1 MANTISVVPRLD
13 DKTVLSIFLDIN
25 TKFQTNG
32 SYLNVAGLDQI
43 DLRALDAQT
52 KRLIKHLDRA
62 GSYLISN
69 VSANFQNF
77 NVHYYRS
84 GAEQGRPRPYND
96 EFRVDHN
103 DNAGGLEPLI
113 RLEVLEFINQRVTL
127 APASEP
133 PQNDASTPAQDIEGI
148 YRSTVL
154 KLETSFAQQIEKITD
169 WTVDQTTALEQTKLK
184 LADETAAERESLRKE
199 HEARLEGLR
208 QEADSLDA
216 RRKELDD
223 RDYMHARRG
232 IRNDLRELI
241 KNREQKFSLTSNTRR
256 LRLPV
261 HATMIFLLVGLLA
274 VNGVYLGQIA
284 SLDIASSSIQVLL
297 WAFSKQSIAA
307 IVFIAT
313 LLFYVRWMNRWFEQ
327 HAAAEFLLKQFELD
341 IDRASWVVETA
352 MEWRRDQ
359 KSEIPGTLLEGIT
372 RNLFADAGGGSAE
385 KHTAADDLA
394 SALVGN
400 ASQVKLK
407 LGENEV
413 SFDRKALAELG
424 KAESP

>member
-1 MANTISVVPRLD
+1 MANTTSVIPRLD
-13 DKTVLSIFLDIN
+13 DKTVVSIFVELN
-25 TKFQTNG
+25 AKFQPQG
-32 SYLNVAGLDQI
+32 SYLTASGLDQI
-43 DLRALDAQT
+43 NLLAPDAPAKQLIERLDN
-52 KRLIKHLDRA
+52 A

-69 VSANFQNF
+69 ASVNFLNF
-77 NVHYYRS
+77 NIQYYRS
-84 GAEQGRPRPYND
+84 GADQGRPRPYND
-96 EFRVDHN
+96 EIRIDHN
-103 DNAGGLEPLI
+103 NNAGGLEPLR
-113 RLEVLEFINQRVTL
+113 RLEVLRFLNQKIPLT
-127 APASEP
+127 PTSELP
-133 PQNDASTPAQDIEGI
+133 DVGASTSAQDVEVL
-148 YRSTVL
+148 YRSTII
-154 KLETSFAQQIEKITD
+154 KLETSFAQQIEKITN
-169 WTVDQTTALEQTKLK
+169 WTVEQTTALEQAKLR

-199 HEARLEGLR
+199 HESRLEGLR
-208 QEADSLDA
+208 LEAESLEA

-241 KNREQKFSLTSNTRR
+241 KTREQKFSLTSNTRR

-261 HATMIFLLVGLLA
+261 HAAMILLLAGLLA
-274 VNGVYLGQIA
+274 VNGIYLREIA
-284 SLDIASSSIQVLL
+284 SLDITSSSIQVLL
-297 WAFSKQSIAA
+297 WAFGKQSIAA
-307 IVFIAT
+307 IAFIAT

-359 KSEIPGTLLEGIT
+359 KSEIPGVLLEGIT
-372 RNLFADAGGGSAE
+372 RNLFADVGSASAE

-407 LGENEV
+407 LGDNEV
-413 SFDRKALAELG
+413 SFDRKSLAGLG
-424 KAESP
+424 KAESS

>member
-1 MANTISVVPRLD
+1 VEA
-13 DKTVLSIFLDIN
+13 
-25 TKFQTNG
+25 
-32 SYLNVAGLDQI
+32 
-43 DLRALDAQT
+43 
-52 KRLIKHLDRA
+52 
-62 GSYLISN
+62 
-69 VSANFQNF
+69 
-77 NVHYYRS
+77 
-84 GAEQGRPRPYND
+84 
-96 EFRVDHN
+96 
-103 DNAGGLEPLI
+103 
-113 RLEVLEFINQRVTL
+113 
-127 APASEP
+127 
-133 PQNDASTPAQDIEGI
+133 I

-154 KLETSFAQQIEKITD
+154 KLETSFAQQIEKITN
-169 WTVDQTTALEQTKLK
+169 WTVEQTTALEQAKLK

-199 HEARLEGLR
+199 HESKLEALG
-208 QEADSLDA
+208 QEANSLEA

-232 IRNDLRELI
+232 IRNELRDLI
-241 KNREQKFSLTSNTRR
+241 KAREQKFSLTSNTRR

-261 HATMIFLLVGLLA
+261 HAALILLLAGLLV
-274 VNGVYLGQIA
+274 VNGVYLKQIA
-284 SLDIASSSIQVLL
+284 NLDITSSSIQVLL
-297 WAFSKQSIAA
+297 WAFGKQSIAA
-307 IVFIAT
+307 IAFVAI

-372 RNLFADAGGGSAE
+372 RNLFADSGGTSAE

-407 LGENEV
+407 LGDNEV
-413 SFDRKALAELG
+413 SFDRKALAGLG
-424 KAESP
+424 KAESPQGGLAKA